1 MANEVV
7 RTDMKNSNEVFQ
19 QILLKAVKYA
29 SVFEQAGLVLKAKI
43 TGHDYVSWFR
53 VTRLDPGTPTQLQDG
68 VNPSATAVSTEKYTA
83 QIGWYGAYAKIST
96 AAKKIDPVKIV
107 AGFTKAIGELARETR
122 EIIIRNA
129 YLSNSSNTFY
139 AGSVAGGRT
148 DVLGVVTDTDLKK
161 IYRTMEK
168 AGCEKITKIVKAGA
182 GQNTH
187 PIEACY
193 LMYVS
198 PDQAM
203 DVRGITGFLKV
214 AEYSNPEVAFE
225 GEFGSVHGFRF
236 ISTNF
241 LTGAVLLGGG
251 SGTDTGKQA
260 TDSYCDVHRAI
271 VIGQEGLGVADLDGG
286 IENIIMSEEQ
296 VGGPLKQFSTTGYKM
311 AMTTKV
317 VNTSAVLIYETAV
330 SL

>member
-19 QILLKAVKYA
+19 QILLKAVKNA

-68 VNPSATAVSTEKYTA
+68 VNPAATAVATEKYTA

-129 YLSNSSNTFY
+129 YLSNSSNTYY
-139 AGSVAGGRT
+139 ANAVAGRT
-148 DVLGVVTDTDLKK
+148 NVAATISLTDLKRLF
-161 IYRTMEK
+161 RTMEK

-182 GQNTH
+182 GQNTY

-193 LMYVS
+193 LMYVT

-203 DVRGITGFLKV
+203 DIKGLSGFTKT
-214 AEYSNPEVAFE
+214 AEYSNPDVAFE
-225 GEFGSVHGFRF
+225 GEFGACAGWRF
-236 ISTNF
+236 ISSNF
-241 LTGAVLLGGG
+241 MTGAVITGIG
-251 SGTDTGKQA
+251 SSVTTGMQY
-260 TDSYCDVHRAI
+260 TGSNCDVHRAI
-271 VIGQEGLGVADLDGG
+271 AIGAEGLGVADLDGG

-317 VNTSAVLIYETAV
+317 VNTNAIAILESTVSA
-330 SL
+330 

>member
-68 VNPSATAVSTEKYTA
+68 VNPAATAVATEKYTA
-83 QIGWYGAYAKIST
+83 QIGWYGAYAKISA

-139 AGSVAGGRT
+139 ANAVAGRSN
-148 DVLGVVTDTDLKK
+148 VVATISETDLKK
-161 IYRTMEK
+161 LYRTMEK
-168 AGCEKITKIVKAGA
+168 AGTEKITKIVKGGA
-182 GQNTH
+182 GNNTY

-193 LMYVS
+193 LMYVT

-203 DVRGITGFLKV
+203 DVKGLSSFIKT
-214 AEYSNPEVAFE
+214 AQYSNPDVAFE
-225 GEFGSVHGFRF
+225 GEIGACCGWRF

-241 LTGAVLLGGG
+241 MTGAVVTGAG
-251 SGTDTGKQA
+251 SGTTTGKQY
-260 TDSYCDVHRAI
+260 TGSNCDVHRAI
-271 VIGQEGLGVADLDGG
+271 GIGAEGLGVADLDGG

-311 AMTTKV
+311 GMTTKV
-317 VNTSAVLIYETAV
+317 VNTNAIAILESAVSA
-330 SL
+330 